1 MYVTSLTGISLPE
14 ERYLLLLGIAM
25 SVFSSNNSFIIENIL
40 RTDPSHSWYELI
52 DLESGKLKP
61 IVKEIFLKRSDFQI
75 FEKFSEIVEMRNR
88 IIHGFRITSKS
99 GEQILGTKVKNSG
112 EQFEITE
119 NYLIKFIKSN
129 DELSSMLTKYRG
141 F

>member
-1 MYVTSLTGISLPE
+1 
-14 ERYLLLLGIAM
+14 M

-119 NYLIKFIKSN
+119 NYLIKFIKFN

>member
-1 MYVTSLTGISLPE
+1 MYLSSLTGISLPK
-14 ERYLLLLGIAM
+14 ERYLLLLGIGI

-40 RTDPSHSWYELI
+40 RTDPAYSWYELI

-61 IVKEIFLKRSDFQI
+61 IIKETISTKTNIKIS
-75 FEKFSEIVEMRNR
+75 EKFSEIVEMRNR

-119 NYLIKFIKSN
+119 EYLINFIKAN
-129 DELSSMLTKYRG
+129 NELSSMLTTYRG
-141 F
+141 Y

>member
-1 MYVTSLTGISLPE
+1 MYITSLTGISLPE

-40 RTDPSHSWYELI
+40 RTDPSYSWYELI

-61 IVKEIFLKRSDFQI
+61 IIKKTISKKANIEIS
-75 FEKFSEIVEMRNR
+75 EKFSEIVDMRNR

-119 NYLIKFIKSN
+119 EYLKKFIKTN
-129 DELSSMLTKYRG
+129 DELSTMLTKYRG
-141 F
+141 Y

>member
-1 MYVTSLTGISLPE
+1 
-14 ERYLLLLGIAM
+14 M

-40 RTDPSHSWYELI
+40 RTDPSYSWHDLI

-61 IVKEIFLKRSDFQI
+61 IIKEIISTRTNIEIS
-75 FEKFSEIVEMRNR
+75 EKFSEIVDMRNR

-99 GEQILGTKVKNSG
+99 GKQILGTKVKNSG
-112 EQFEITE
+112 EQFDITDE
-119 NYLIKFIKSN
+119 YLINFIKNN

-141 F
+141 Y

>member
-1 MYVTSLTGISLPE
+1 MCVTSLTRISLPE

-52 DLESGKLKP
+52 DRESGKLKP

-119 NYLIKFIKSN
+119 NYLIKFIKFN